1 MIIKPSLA
9 QASDTDLADAVQ
21 ENLFALFRAMMVLPG
36 GEIVEGEKVCYHHAF
51 PSNPMFKGVWRT
63 CLSPEEADEAID
75 QTLAWFQAR
84 QAPYVFWWVGPQTTP
99 ADLPERLQARGFTA
113 NMVGDPGMAA
123 DLRTLD
129 ETVRTPDGFT
139 IVKAADKAT
148 LEAWRDVFCA
158 AYDIPPFVGQAWVE
172 ATLTTGPASAP
183 GNYTS
188 ATGTKSPSPAT
199 SCSTAPAWPASTASA
214 QSPKR
219 AAGAL
224 APPSLC
230 GLSWTPAT
238 RATATAC
245 SSRPKWA
252 TPSINVSVSRKY
264 PARSAATYCGIR
276 E

>member
-183 GNYTS
+183 WQLYVGYWNEKPVACNVLFNGAGVAGVYGV
-188 ATGTKSPSPAT
+188 GTIPEARGRGIGAAITLRPLLDARDQGYRYGVLF
-199 SCSTAPAWPASTASA
+199 STEM
-214 QSPKR
+214 
-219 AAGAL
+219 G
-224 APPSLC
+224 
-230 GLSWTPAT
+230 
-238 RATATAC
+238 
-245 SSRPKWA
+245 
-252 TPSINVSVSRKY
+252 Y
-264 PARSAATYCGIR
+264 PVYQRLGFQEVPCKIGRYLLWN
-276 E
+276 